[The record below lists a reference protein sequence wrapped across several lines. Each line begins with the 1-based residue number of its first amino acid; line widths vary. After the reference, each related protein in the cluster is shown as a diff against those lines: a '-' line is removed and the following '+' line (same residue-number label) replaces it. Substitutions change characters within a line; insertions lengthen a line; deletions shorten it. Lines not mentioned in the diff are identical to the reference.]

1 MKEMTPLEEL
11 RHSSAHVLATAVL
24 RLFPEAKLDIGPPT
38 GTGFYYD
45 FDLEHKFTS
54 EDLVAIETE
63 IALKLSSDQ
72 GGKRIDFPVADRSL
86 GLNYDWFR

>member
-1 MKEMTPLEEL
+1 MP
-11 RHSSAHVLATAVL
+11 
-24 RLFPEAKLDIGPPT
+24 FPGPQFLPPYGAIYSLDDVMRTIAGEIDEPKNS
-38 GTGFYYD
+38 GRRVA
-45 FDLEHKFTS
+45 
-54 EDLVAIETE
+54 VAIETE